1 MNSDENN
8 FSKFRNNLDK
18 LKTIVQEP
26 RFCIN
31 NYFTDLRSQI
41 DLSFSTKDLIDNHE
55 NNINALNENWL
66 QIIKKIMSYEK
77 ECLYRLKTNHNLSY
91 LNKKIELFEKKILE
105 NKETIYESINDE
117 INSIENKLFLNKTF
131 IFLDEISC
139 ENLNL
144 LYKMNKNKTAGKLV
158 IILDQ
163 YINPIQVNLLKKYYF
178 YIFNCYI

>member
-8 FSKFRNNLDK
+8 FNKFRNNLDK

-26 RFCIN
+26 RSYIS
-31 NYFTDLRSQI
+31 NYFTDLRSQV
-41 DLSFSTKDLIDNHE
+41 DLSFSTKDLIDNDE
-55 NNINALNENWL
+55 NNIIALNENWL

-77 ECLYRLKTNHNLSY
+77 ECLYRIKTNHHNLSD

-139 ENLNL
+139 ENFNL

-163 YINPIQVNLLKKYYF
+163 YINQSQVNLLKKYYF
-178 YIFNCYI
+178 